1 MKGAGF
7 SVGDSANPKPMPAP
21 SSSAAT
27 TTEADFKDETAAA
40 AHEARSAKPFYG
52 DLVRAIAFTGVLP
65 VSIIDVGRTGV
76 CSPEAQE
83 NDCRNALLTVLLVG
97 VTWALMW
104 TTYLR
109 HSQAASFVGF
119 LVAVITVSFMDLN
132 QWPYAGESLTSVIFP
147 GVIVGNLFNGA
158 LTIRNHAVRMAILFV
173 VASYVALHSPYA
185 TFGEDAL
192 PLLVPIL
199 LALGYLSATRIDI
212 ATIDIHKMA
221 KDLDID
227 WNRWTVRGSKCVLA
241 LIYGYHACT
250 ELLSAT
256 ADNEPVS
263 ARAAFRTVVK
273 ASVVAL
279 VGAVSNGT
287 FQREIE
293 TNDTLEKLVRERT
306 KTILAKNEQLHMVEL
321 ALQCSETAIAITDSN
336 AEHHHIVWMNAACE
350 RLSLVPTNSEE
361 EETKTNDEDGAS
373 RELSSSSHHRQKLLG
388 RPIVEVIALETIVD
402 EKKLRRAFS
411 GKTTQDE
418 IAIREKI
425 FRLEVSPYSSSASS
439 PASSNSTDNSS
450 NNTTNAGSRYLV
462 VLKDITAERAREVAE
477 KTAREEAMLAKAM
490 GDSMVTLTHELR
502 TPMQGIMG
510 VTGMLLQQKEH
521 GKDAV
526 LVESL
531 RLIMASSGLL
541 LNLINNLLD
550 VKKVNS
556 EMMDE
561 FPLSA
566 VTAASSIQDTIDFCQ
581 PLASISG
588 VGVVTEFGGDNT
600 MLPYHEYKVVSN
612 SLRLQQVLINLVS
625 NAIKYT
631 SEHSEI
637 RIRIEPTDLAD
648 VESRM
653 DRALAS
659 SRGNN
664 KEKEKQQRPS
674 VGGNAP
680 VLCFSISDSG
690 PGIAPHQADRLFRRF
705 ARLDAQPT
713 RVLGGSRGR
722 AGQPS
727 GTGLGLNLCQ
737 LFVQRMHGEI
747 WATNNTKEKCG
758 STFSFYLPLVVPDP
772 SDLMAAAT
780 PAALAKHQP
789 MNHSSSSTK
798 PLYKRSLSLE
808 DLDLCTSQLR
818 VLLVDDVL
826 INRKVIGRM
835 IKLVG
840 VEDVVVADSA
850 EAALE
855 LLDASCSWSC
865 GEDDDSHEEIPFD
878 VVITDLQMPGMTGTE
893 LSKAIFSS
901 QTYHQQRLPVVVGL
915 TADTSVKVVAD
926 CEEAGMSEVLYKP
939 ISVVEMRDFFETAL
953 PRLRPGVWHNST
965 ATTNNQSSNG
975 TNAVRRRSSTSEE
988 ILRAA
993 VQIWNTEDVLHTTT
1007 NNSSTTTTTRHRRRR
1022 RRSSMG
1028 SPMNSPTTSLHKVVR
1043 RMSYDGYDDSNH
1055 EESSSS
1061 GSGSDPLPWSSFETT
1076 TTRGKPQQQQQQPPK
1091 RGLRAR
1097 RMGGAGN
1104 SNNNSNS
1111 IEGIAQ

>member
-1 MKGAGF
+1 MMQNSHTSGIHG
-7 SVGDSANPKPMPAP
+7 SGPKAKATA
-21 SSSAAT
+21 SSLSF
-27 TTEADFKDETAAA
+27 ESS
-40 AHEARSAKPFYG
+40 RSSKPFYG
-52 DLVRAIAFTGVLP
+52 DLVRAIAFTGVVP
-65 VSIIDVGRTGV
+65 VSIIDIGRTGV
-76 CSPEAQE
+76 CTLEAGGE
-83 NDCRNALLTVLLVG
+83 NDCSCRNALLTVLLVS

-104 TTYLR
+104 TAYLK
-109 HSQAASFVGF
+109 HSHAASFVGM
-119 LVAVITVSFMDLN
+119 LVAVTAVAFMDLN
-132 QWPYAGESLTSVIFP
+132 QWPYEGESLASVIFP

-158 LTIRNHAVRMAILFV
+158 ITTKDHSIRMTILFV
-173 VASYVALHSPYA
+173 VASYVAVHSPFA
-185 TFGEDAL
+185 TFGEDAV
-192 PLLVPIL
+192 PLLIPIL
-199 LALGYLSATRIDI
+199 LALGYLSATRIEFELDI
-212 ATIDIHKMA
+212 KQYA
-221 KDLDID
+221 KDVEVD

-241 LIYGYHACT
+241 LIYVYHACT

-256 ADNEPVS
+256 ADGEPVS
-263 ARAAFRTVVK
+263 ARTAFRTVVK

-321 ALQCSETAIAITDSN
+321 ALQCSETAIAITDSDGD
-336 AEHHHIVWMNAACE
+336 HQMIWMNAACE
-350 RLSLVPTNSEE
+350 KLSLVQAATSDRSSK
-361 EETKTNDEDGAS
+361 EETKDSILE
-373 RELSSSSHHRQKLLG
+373 ELSSSSDHRQKLLG

-411 GKTTQDE
+411 GKATQDE
-418 IAIREKI
+418 IAIQGKI
-425 FRLEVSPYSSSASS
+425 FRIEVSPYSSATVVASNANS
-439 PASSNSTDNSS
+439 ISNGNDYNTASNHSS
-450 NNTTNAGSRYLV
+450 SSRYLV
-462 VLKDITAERAREVAE
+462 VLKDITADRAREVAE

-510 VTGMLLQQKEH
+510 VTGMLLQQKENA
-521 GKDAV
+521 KDAV
-526 LVESL
+526 LIESL

-561 FPLSA
+561 FPLSP

-588 VGVVTEFGGDNT
+588 VGVVTEFGGDNQ
-600 MLPYHEYKVVSN
+600 MQLPYHEYKVVSN
-612 SLRLQQVLINLVS
+612 ALRLQQVLINLFS

-637 RIRIEPTDLAD
+637 RIRIEPTDLQD

-653 DRALAS
+653 DKALAS
-659 SRGNN
+659 SRGNTAN
-664 KEKEKQQRPS
+664 DRQQKQCPA
-674 VGGNAP
+674 GNASMP

-713 RVLGGSRGR
+713 RVLGGSKGS
-722 AGQPS
+722 GQPS

-747 WATNNTKEKCG
+747 WATNNNRNNGTDGGGVG
-758 STFSFYLPLVVPDP
+758 STFSFYLPLVVPDAA
-772 SDLMAAAT
+772 DLVAASALAAASS
-780 PAALAKHQP
+780 AKQP
-789 MNHSSSSTK
+789 TNK
-798 PLYKRSLSLE
+798 PLFKRSLSIE

-818 VLLVDDVL
+818 ILLVDDVL

-855 LLDASCSWSC
+855 LLDTSCS
-865 GEDDDSHEEIPFD
+865 GGDDDSEDIPFD
-878 VVITDLQMPGMTGTE
+878 FVITDLQMPGMSGTD
-893 LSKAIFSS
+893 LAKAIFSS
-901 QTYHQQRLPVVVGL
+901 RTHRQQRLPVVVGL
-915 TADTSVKVVAD
+915 TADTSVKVATD

-939 ISVVEMRDFFETAL
+939 ISVVEMRDFFETAV
-953 PRLRPGVWHNST
+953 PRLRPGVWHRNTNST
-965 ATTNNQSSNG
+965 NQPQR
-975 TNAVRRRSSTSEE
+975 RRRSNSSEE
-988 ILRAA
+988 ILCAA
-993 VQIWNTEDVLHTTT
+993 VQQWETDNVQP
-1007 NNSSTTTTTRHRRRR
+1007 TTTTRCRRRR
-1022 RRSSMG
+1022 RTSMG
-1028 SPMNSPTTSLHKVVR
+1028 SPINSPTNSQHKAVR
-1043 RMSYDGYDDSNH
+1043 RMSYDGYDDSSH
-1055 EESSSS
+1055 GESI
-1061 GSGSDPLPWSSFETT
+1061 DPVPWSFET
-1076 TTRGKPQQQQQQPPK
+1076 RAKPQQPPPQQHN

-1097 RMGGAGN
+1097 RMGG
-1104 SNNNSNS
+1104 SE
-1111 IEGIAQ
+1111 EGYDDILCAQ